1 MRSAIFVVRNILRKI
16 YIYARY
22 KVKNNINSTIP
33 VSDSYIKT
41 IENAPKSFERYKST
55 CMLPLVKIARVYR
68 LIDNESFIPLRGLI
82 NSVKCPCAILSH
94 RTLPMFEKEVFL
106 DQHQ

>member
-1 MRSAIFVVRNILRKI
+1 M
-16 YIYARY
+16 RY
-22 KVKNNINSTIP
+22 KVRNNINWTIP
-33 VSDSYIKT
+33 VPDSYIKT
-41 IENAPKSFERYKST
+41 IENAFKSFKRRKST
-55 CMLPLVKIARVYR
+55 YTLPSVNIARVYR
-68 LIDNESFIPLRGLI
+68 LINNESFIPLRGLI